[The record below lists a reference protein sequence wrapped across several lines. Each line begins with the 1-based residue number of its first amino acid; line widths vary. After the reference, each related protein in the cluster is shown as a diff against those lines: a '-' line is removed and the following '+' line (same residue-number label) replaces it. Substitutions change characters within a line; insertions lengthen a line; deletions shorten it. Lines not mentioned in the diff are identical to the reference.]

1 MEMAQMTKR
10 IAMAILA
17 LAVGGVFRGSE
28 ASGKEAQTA
37 NRADDENAIRRV
49 CLERI
54 EGFNRHEPPRA
65 AEFTPDAD
73 FVNVYGMWRKDPA
86 EIEARQGE
94 RMETVLKE
102 AKMTLLDLR
111 IRFIRPDVA
120 IAHQT
125 HEMSG
130 MLSPD
135 GHKMPPHRERSI
147 RVLVKEQGKWLT
159 TAFHNTIVREAE
171 PLPRAK

>member
-1 MEMAQMTKR
+1 MAERMAIVVLMVAVSAMSRGTQAVGEEAQATIHAEDEVAIKR
-10 IAMAILA
+10 I
-17 LAVGGVFRGSE
+17 
-28 ASGKEAQTA
+28 
-37 NRADDENAIRRV
+37 

-54 EGFNRHEPPRA
+54 ERFNKTHELPRA

-73 FVNVYGMWRKDPA
+73 FVNVYGMWRKGAA

-94 RMETVLKE
+94 RMKTVLKE
-102 AKMTLLDLR
+102 AKITSLDLR

-125 HEMSG
+125 QEMTG

-135 GHKMPPHRERSI
+135 GQKMPPHRERSI
-147 RVLVKEQGKWLT
+147 RVLVKERGKWLT
-159 TAFHNTIVREAE
+159 TAFHNTIVRDAE
-171 PLPRAK
+171 PLSPR

>member
-1 MEMAQMTKR
+1 MKPMTKR
-10 IAMAILA
+10 MAVAILV
-17 LAVGGVFRGSE
+17 LAVGPMFPGSATGE
-28 ASGKEAQTA
+28 EAQTA
-37 NRADDENAIRRV
+37 DRAEDENTIRSI
-49 CLERI
+49 CIDRI
-54 EGFNRHEPPRA
+54 ERFNKTHEAPLA
-65 AEFTPDAD
+65 AEFTSDAD
-73 FVNVYGMWRKDPA
+73 FVNVYGMWRKGPA

-94 RMETVLKE
+94 RMKTVLKE

-135 GHKMPPHRERSI
+135 GQKMPPHRERSI

-171 PLPRAK
+171 APAGPK

>member
-171 PLPRAK
+171 PLAPAQ

>member
-1 MEMAQMTKR
+1 MTKR